1 MRNDFAI
8 FILTHGR
15 ANDQKT
21 LKMLKENG
29 YTGQY
34 FLVVDNLDEQLE
46 EYQKKYKDHVI
57 VFDKLAAWEITD
69 TFYNGKMLK
78 AVVFPR
84 NVVFQYAREKGIKE
98 FAMCDDDISRLNYK
112 NIEGGKLVTKKIT
125 SNIDQIIE
133 AYVNYVEQA
142 KITVLG
148 MCEDGVF
155 IGGVNQLVLN
165 GYTPSIGKF
174 IFFRTADEVKYRG
187 LYYEDNIATY
197 DIPLQGR
204 MSFSPTIIS
213 TVSQIDTKKTK
224 GGMHDVYENTSS
236 GYTCSFMVLMA
247 HPSGIKI
254 SQKKDSWKVRKSQ
267 DNLRPMLLDEKW
279 RKVAESSER

>member
-69 TFYNGKMLK
+69 TFHNGKMLK

-197 DIPLQGR
+197 DIPIQGR

-254 SQKKDSWKVRKSQ
+254 IEKKDVWKIRKSQ

-279 RKVAESSER
+279 RKGAESSEG

>member
-69 TFYNGKMLK
+69 TFHNGKMLK

>member
-21 LKMLKENG
+21 LNMLKENG
-29 YTGQY
+29 YTGKW

-46 EYQKKYKDHVI
+46 EYQQKYREHVI
-57 VFDKLAAWEITD
+57 VFDKLAAWGITD
-69 TFYNGKMLK
+69 TFHNGKMLK

-84 NVVFQYAREKGIKE
+84 NVVFQYAREKEIKS
-98 FAMCDDDISRLNYK
+98 FA
-112 NIEGGKLVTKKIT
+112 
-125 SNIDQIIE
+125 
-133 AYVNYVEQA
+133 
-142 KITVLG
+142 

-174 IFFRTADEVKYRG
+174 IFFRTEDEVKYRG
-187 LYYEDNIATY
+187 LYYEDNIATF

-236 GYTCSFMVLMA
+236 GYTCSFMVLMV

-254 SQKKDSWKVRKSQ
+254 VQRKDNWKIRKSQ
-267 DNLRPMLLDEKW
+267 ENLRPMLLDEKW
-279 RKVAESSER
+279 RKEAGASEE

>member
-15 ANDQKT
+15 ASDQKT

-29 YTGQY
+29 YTGKY

-46 EYQKKYKDHVI
+46 EYQEKYKDHVI
-57 VFDKLAAWEITD
+57 VFDKLAAWKITD
-69 TFYNGKMLK
+69 TFHNGKMLK

-84 NVVFQYAREKGIKE
+84 NVVFQYAREKGIKA

-112 NIEGGKLVTKKIT
+112 HIVGEKLVTEKIT
-125 SNIDQIIE
+125 GNIDRIIE
-133 AYVNYVEQA
+133 AYVNYAEQA
-142 KITVLG
+142 NITVLG

-155 IGGVNQLVLN
+155 IGGINQLVLN
-165 GYTPSIGKF
+165 GYTPSVGKF
-174 IFFRTADEVKYRG
+174 MFFRTEDKVKYRG

-197 DIPLQGR
+197 DIPIQGR

-254 SQKKDSWKVRKSQ
+254 IEKKDVWKIRKSQ

-279 RKVAESSER
+279 RKGAESSEG

>member
-21 LKMLKENG
+21 LNMLKENG
-29 YTGQY
+29 YTGKW

-46 EYQKKYKDHVI
+46 EYQQKYREHVI
-57 VFDKLAAWEITD
+57 VFDKLAAWGITD
-69 TFYNGKMLK
+69 TFHNGKMLK

-84 NVVFQYAREKGIKE
+84 NVVFQYAREKGIKS

-112 NIEGGKLVTKKIT
+112 HIEGEKLATDKIT
-125 SNIDQIIE
+125 RNIDKILE
-133 AYVNYVEQA
+133 AYANYAEMA

-174 IFFRTADEVKYRG
+174 IFFRTEDEVKYRG
-187 LYYEDNIATY
+187 LYYEDNIATF

-236 GYTCSFMVLMA
+236 GYTCSFMVLMV

-254 SQKKDSWKVRKSQ
+254 VQRKDNWKIRKSQ
-267 DNLRPMLLDEKW
+267 ENLRPMLLDEKW
-279 RKVAESSER
+279 RKEAGTSEE